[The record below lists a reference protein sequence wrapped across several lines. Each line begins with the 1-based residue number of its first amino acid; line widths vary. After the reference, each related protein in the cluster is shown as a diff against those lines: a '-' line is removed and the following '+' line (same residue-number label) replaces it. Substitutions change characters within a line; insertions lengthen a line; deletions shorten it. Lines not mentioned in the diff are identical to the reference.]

1 MNAAH
6 LLPAGLFG
14 RLAVL
19 LTSAFVLLNV
29 VTFVTIRVLEERQ
42 AARNAL
48 SDQAGSLALTLRLLD
63 HAEREGGRVSLL
75 SRLER
80 LEALSI
86 RETAGPDPSAQ
97 REDALSLYLKERLLS
112 SLGSLYGSRFRPEDL
127 LTDVRRIHRIQS
139 ADKRFRTA
147 KTRFGRDL

>member
-80 LEALSI
+80 W
-86 RETAGPDPSAQ
+86 
-97 REDALSLYLKERLLS
+97 RL
-112 SLGSLYGSRFRPEDL
+112 
-127 LTDVRRIHRIQS
+127 
-139 ADKRFRTA
+139 
-147 KTRFGRDL
+147 